1 MTKRSS
7 APGRR
12 ALDNVGGKATAHG
25 DEGEGAK
32 LAAILE
38 QAQARDVDWL
48 THGFHSYPARMHP
61 AVARGVL
68 DAYATPGDRV
78 LDPFC
83 GSGTVL
89 VEGLVAGMRTRGVD
103 LNPIAIRLAGVKCQV
118 RDEASREAFG
128 KMLAEVVEVSKER
141 VRRKAPAMAPLS
153 PKERAHYEVHVLK
166 ELAGLHDIISA
177 VEGGPDKAALQ
188 MLLTAI
194 VVKFSKQRAD
204 TARDDDAKPRRIGR
218 FVPSE
223 FYGRKGE
230 ELMRRWADLEQACS
244 ASETWHRPKVVE
256 GNATALADAL
266 PPRWAAH
273 LVLTSPPYGGTYDY
287 VQHHARR
294 YPWLGVSTKSFAA
307 GELGARRNYGPSG
320 GPSGGGGK
328 AKAWDDEVAAMLGS
342 MESVL
347 EDQGQIVL
355 LMGDGEV
362 AGKRVD
368 VVPQLQAL
376 STPKGLRVVAWAS
389 QRRTDWKG
397 GKARGEH
404 LVLLRRA

>member
-1 MTKRSS
+1 MSTRSS
-7 APGRR
+7 SGRR

-25 DEGEGAK
+25 DAGEGAR
-32 LAAILE
+32 LAEILGG
-38 QAQARDVDWL
+38 AQADDVDWL

-68 DAYATPGDRV
+68 EAYATAGDRV

-89 VEGLVAGMRTRGVD
+89 IEGLIAGMRSRGVD
-103 LNPIAIRLAGVKCQV
+103 LNPLAIRLAGVKSQV
-118 RDEASREAFG
+118 RDAASREAFAT
-128 KMLAEVVEVSKER
+128 MLTEVVEVSKER

-153 PKERAHYEVHVLK
+153 AKERAHYEVHVLK

-177 VEGGPDKAALQ
+177 LEAGPDKAALQ
-188 MLLTAI
+188 MLLTSI

-204 TARDDDAKPRRIGR
+204 TAKDEHTKPRRIGR

-230 ELMRRWADLEQACS
+230 ELLRRWAALEEVCNG
-244 ASETWHRPKVVE
+244 SEQPWFRPKVVE
-256 GNATALADAL
+256 GDATRLRDAL
-266 PPRWAAH
+266 PPRWTAH
-273 LVLTSPPYGGTYDY
+273 LILTSPPYGGTYDY

-294 YPWLGVSTKSFAA
+294 YPWLGVSTKSFVA
-307 GELGARRNYGPSG
+307 GELGARRNYAQGKGKG
-320 GPSGGGGK
+320 GSK
-328 AKAWDDEVAAMLGS
+328 VRAWNDEVTAMLSS

-347 EDQGQIVL
+347 EDQGQVVL

-362 AGKRVD
+362 AGQRVD
-368 VVPQLQAL
+368 VVPQLQQLAGPL
-376 STPKGLRVVAWAS
+376 GLRVVAWAS
-389 QRRTDWKG
+389 QRRRDWKG
-397 GKARGEH
+397 GKPRGEH

>member
-1 MTKRSS
+1 MAK
-7 APGRR
+7 APPSRR
-12 ALDNVGGKATAHG
+12 ALHNVGGKATAHG
-25 DEGEGAK
+25 EPGEGAR
-32 LAAILE
+32 LAAILDA
-38 QAQARDVDWL
+38 AQADERDWF

-68 DAYATPGDRV
+68 EAYATAGDRV

-89 VEGLVAGMRTRGVD
+89 VEGLVAGMRSRGVD

-118 RDEASREAFG
+118 RDAAAREAFTTILG
-128 KMLAEVVEVSKER
+128 EVVEVSKER

-153 PKERAHYEVHVLK
+153 PQERAHYEVHVLK
-166 ELAGLHDIISA
+166 ELAGLHDIIGA
-177 VEGGPDKAALQ
+177 VEAGPDKAALQ

-204 TARDDDAKPRRIGR
+204 TTDAPDAKPRRIGR

-230 ELMRRWADLEQACS
+230 ELVRRWAELEAACN
-244 ASETWHRPKVVE
+244 AAGTWYRPKVVE
-256 GNATALADAL
+256 GDVTSLSGAL
-266 PPRWAAH
+266 PPGWTAH

-294 YPWLGVSTKSFAA
+294 YPWLGVSTKAFAA
-307 GELGARRNYGPSG
+307 GELGSRRKFGEG
-320 GPSGGGGK
+320 GR
-328 AKAWDDEVAAMLGS
+328 ANAQAWDDEVVAMLGS

-347 EDQGQIVL
+347 DDQGQIVL
-355 LMGDGEV
+355 LMGDGQV
-362 AGKRVD
+362 AGTRVE
-368 VVPQLQAL
+368 VVPQLDGL
-376 STPKGLRVVAWAS
+376 VGRLGLRLVACAS
-389 QRRTDWKG
+389 QTRTDWKG
-397 GKARGEH
+397 GRPRSEH

>member
-1 MTKRSS
+1 MPTRSN
-7 APGRR
+7 PGRR

-25 DEGEGAK
+25 DAGEGAR
-32 LAAILE
+32 LAAILDA
-38 QAQARDVDWL
+38 AQAEDVDWL

-61 AVARGVL
+61 AVAQGVL
-68 DAYATPGDRV
+68 EAYATRGDRV

-89 VEGLVAGMRTRGVD
+89 VESLVAGMRSRGVD

-118 RDEASREAFG
+118 RDAASREAFG
-128 KMLAEVVEVSKER
+128 TMLTEAVEVSKER
-141 VRRKAPAMAPLS
+141 VRRKAPAMAPLGA
-153 PKERAHYEVHVLK
+153 KERAHYDVHVLK

-177 VEGGPDKAALQ
+177 VDPGPDRAALQ

-204 TARDDDAKPRRIGR
+204 TARGEHGGPRRIGR
-218 FVPSE
+218 FIPSE
-223 FYGRKGE
+223 FYGRKGQ
-230 ELMRRWADLEQACS
+230 ELIGRWADLERACAEAGS
-244 ASETWHRPKVVE
+244 WYRPKVVE
-256 GNATALADAL
+256 GDATRLVDVV
-266 PPRWAAH
+266 PPGWSAH

-287 VQHHARR
+287 VRHHALR
-294 YPWLGVSTKSFAA
+294 YPWLGVSTKAFVA
-307 GELGARRNYGPSG
+307 GELGARRNFS
-320 GPSGGGGK
+320 GK
-328 AKAWDDEVAAMLGS
+328 AKVERWNDEVSAMLGS

-362 AGKRVD
+362 GGTRVE
-368 VVPQLQAL
+368 VVPQLERLAG
-376 STPKGLRVVAWAS
+376 PVGLRVVAWAS
-389 QRRTDWKG
+389 QKRRDWKG
-397 GKARGEH
+397 GKPRSEG

>member
-1 MTKRSS
+1 MSKRQ
-7 APGRR
+7 PGRR
-12 ALDNVGGKATAHG
+12 ALDNVGGKASAHG
-25 DEGEGAK
+25 DAHEGPR
-32 LAAILE
+32 LAAILDD
-38 QAQARDVDWL
+38 AQARDVDWF

-68 DAYATPGDRV
+68 AAYATAGDRV

-89 VEGLVAGMRTRGVD
+89 VESVVAGMRSRGVD
-103 LNPIAIRLAGVKCQV
+103 LNPIAVRLAGVKSQV
-118 RDEASREAFG
+118 RDARSREAFA
-128 KMLAEVVEVSKER
+128 KMLDEVVEVSKER

-153 PKERAHYEVHVLK
+153 AKERAHYEVHVLK

-177 VEGGPDKAALQ
+177 LEGGPDKAALQ

-204 TARDDDAKPRRIGR
+204 TARDEDAQPRRIGR

-223 FYGRKGE
+223 FYGRKGH
-230 ELMRRWADLEQACS
+230 ELLGRWAELEGALP
-244 ASETWHRPKVVE
+244 EPWYRPKVVE
-256 GNATALADAL
+256 GDATALTEAV
-266 PPRWAAH
+266 PPGWTAH
-273 LVLTSPPYGGTYDY
+273 LILTSPPYGGTYDY

-294 YPWLGVSTKSFAA
+294 YPWLGVSTKSFVA
-307 GELGARRNYGPSG
+307 GELGARRNYE
-320 GPSGGGGK
+320 GK
-328 AKAWDDEVAAMLGS
+328 GRDKTRAWDAEVTAMLGS

-362 AGKRVD
+362 GGQRVG
-368 VVPQLQAL
+368 VVPQLESLAGPQ
-376 STPKGLRVVAWAS
+376 GLRVVAWAS
-389 QRRTDWKG
+389 QTRTDWKG
-397 GKARGEH
+397 GKPRGEH
-404 LVLLRRA
+404 LVLLRRR

>member
-1 MTKRSS
+1 MPKRSS
-7 APGRR
+7 PGRR
-12 ALDNVGGKATAHG
+12 ALDNVGGKAVAHG
-25 DEGEGAK
+25 DAGEGAR
-32 LAAILE
+32 LAAILDE
-38 QAQARDVDWL
+38 AQADDVDWL

-68 DAYATPGDRV
+68 AAYATPGDRV

-89 VEGLVAGMRTRGVD
+89 VESLAAGMRSRGVD

-118 RDEASREAFG
+118 RDAASREAFA
-128 KMLAEVVEVSKER
+128 KMLEEVVEVSKQR

-153 PKERAHYEVHVLK
+153 ANERAHYEVHVLK
-166 ELAGLHDIISA
+166 ELAGLHDIIGA

-188 MLLTAI
+188 MLLTSI

-204 TARDDDAKPRRIGR
+204 TARDADAKPRRIGR

-223 FYGRKGE
+223 FYGRKGQ
-230 ELMRRWADLEQACS
+230 ELIERWAALEGAC
-244 ASETWHRPKVVE
+244 ARLDAWYRPKVVE
-256 GNATALADAL
+256 GDATRVQGAV
-266 PPRWAAH
+266 PPGWTAH
-273 LVLTSPPYGGTYDY
+273 LILTSPPYGGTYDY

-294 YPWLGVSTKSFAA
+294 YPWLGVSTKAFAA
-307 GELGARRNYGPSG
+307 GELGARRNLSGSG
-320 GPSGGGGK
+320 GNK
-328 AKAWDDEVAAMLGS
+328 ARTWDEEVSAMFGS

-362 AGKRVD
+362 GGKRVD
-368 VVPQLQAL
+368 LVPQLESL
-376 STPKGLRVVAWAS
+376 IPPLGLRLVAWAS
-389 QRRTDWKG
+389 QVRKDWKG

-404 LVLLRRA
+404 LVLLRRD

>member
-1 MTKRSS
+1 MSKRT
-7 APGRR
+7 PGRR

-25 DEGEGAK
+25 DAGEGAR
-32 LAAILE
+32 LASVLDA
-38 QAQARDVDWL
+38 AQARDVDWF

-68 DAYATPGDRV
+68 GAYATPGDRV

-89 VEGLVAGMRTRGVD
+89 VESLVAGMRARGVD

-118 RDEASREAFG
+118 RDEASREAFTKTLG
-128 KMLAEVVEVSKER
+128 EVVEVSKER

-153 PKERAHYEVHVLK
+153 PQERTHYEVHVLK
-166 ELAGLHDIISA
+166 ELAGLHDIIA
-177 VEGGPDKAALQ
+177 QVPTGHDKAALQ

-204 TARDDDAKPRRIGR
+204 TAADDNAKPRRIGR

-230 ELMRRWADLEQACS
+230 ELVKRWAELEAACS
-244 ASETWHRPKVVE
+244 QRTWYRPKVVE
-256 GNATALADAL
+256 GDATSLPDVL
-266 PPRWAAH
+266 PPRWTAH

-294 YPWLGVSTKSFAA
+294 YPWLGVSTKAFVAR
-307 GELGARRNYGPSG
+307 EMGARRKYEAGTKGAGTTRS
-320 GPSGGGGK
+320 
-328 AKAWDDEVAAMLGS
+328 WDDEVTAMLGS

-347 EDQGQIVL
+347 DDQGQIVL
-355 LMGDGEV
+355 LMGDAEI
-362 AGKRVD
+362 AGRRVD
-368 VVPQLQAL
+368 VVPQLQRL
-376 STPKGLRVVAWAS
+376 SEPLGLRVVAWAT
-389 QRRTDWKG
+389 QRRKDWKG
-397 GKARGEH
+397 GNPRGEH
-404 LVLLRRA
+404 LVLLRRS

>member
-1 MTKRSS
+1 MSKRSS
-7 APGRR
+7 PGRR

-25 DEGEGAK
+25 DAGEGAR
-32 LAAILE
+32 LAAILDA
-38 QAQARDVDWL
+38 AQAEDVDWL

-68 DAYATPGDRV
+68 EAYAAPGDRV

-89 VEGLVAGMRTRGVD
+89 VESLAAGMRSRGVD
-103 LNPIAIRLAGVKCQV
+103 LNPIAIRLSGVKCQV
-118 RDEASREAFG
+118 RDAASREAFG
-128 KMLAEVVEVSKER
+128 KMLTEVVEVSKER

-153 PKERAHYEVHVLK
+153 AKERAHYDVHVLK

-177 VEGGPDKAALQ
+177 VEPGPDKATLQ

-204 TARDDDAKPRRIGR
+204 TARGENQKPRRIGR
-218 FVPSE
+218 FIPSE
-223 FYGRKGE
+223 FYGRKGQ
-230 ELMRRWADLEQACS
+230 ELIERWSDLEHACAEAGS
-244 ASETWHRPKVVE
+244 WYRPKVVE
-256 GNATALADAL
+256 GNATRLRESV
-266 PPRWAAH
+266 PPGWSAH

-294 YPWLGVSTKSFAA
+294 YPWLGVSTKAFVD
-307 GELGARRNYGPSG
+307 GELGARRNFSSKSKLGT
-320 GPSGGGGK
+320 
-328 AKAWDDEVAAMLGS
+328 WNDEVTAMLGS

-362 AGKRVD
+362 GGQRVD
-368 VVPQLQAL
+368 VVPQLEKLA
-376 STPKGLRVVAWAS
+376 TPLGLRVVAWAS
-389 QRRTDWKG
+389 QQRKNWKG
-397 GKARGEH
+397 GKPRGEH
-404 LVLLRRA
+404 LVLLRR